1 MPTADFSRYSRQTLL
16 PEIGQEGQKIFS
28 ETKVLCVGAGGLG
41 SPLLLYLSS
50 AGIGTLGIID
60 FDTIDETNLQRQILF
75 NNNQVGLSKA
85 KIAEEKI
92 LALNPSTKV
101 FSYNQKLSAQN
112 ALQLFESY
120 DIIVDGTDN
129 FSTKYLINDA
139 AVKLNKPV
147 VYGSVL
153 QFDGQVSVF
162 SSQHGPCYRCLY
174 PEPPK
179 GHVPNC
185 QEAGVLG
192 AVVGIVGTIQATE
205 VLKLAIY
212 LKNSQ
217 TKLKPLIG
225 KMSCLDARAMS
236 FYSFA
241 LQKNPSCPCCSKNK
255 SEINMPSESESCLYI
270 PEVRFSDLNISKTI
284 FIDVREDHEL
294 SKNRI
299 ENSFH
304 LPLSQ
309 LIENFIPEY
318 LSKDKEYV
326 LYCELGQRSLRA
338 AELLKQQGYKVKN
351 LKGGVQSLK

>member
-1 MPTADFSRYSRQTLL
+1 MNAINISRYARQTLL
-16 PEIGQEGQKIFS
+16 PEIGQDGQKIFS

-41 SPLLLYLSS
+41 SPLLLYLAS

-60 FDTIDETNLQRQILF
+60 FDTIDESNLQRQILF
-75 NNNQVGLSKA
+75 NNNQVGFSKA
-85 KIAEEKI
+85 HIAKEKI
-92 LALNPSTKV
+92 QALNPDTKV
-101 FSYNQKLSAQN
+101 FSYNEKLSAEN
-112 ALQLFESY
+112 VLQLFEGY

-129 FSTKYLINDA
+129 FTTKYLINDA
-139 AVKLNKPV
+139 AVKLNKSV

-179 GHVPNC
+179 GYIPNC

-192 AVVGIVGTIQATE
+192 AVVGIVGTMQATE

-212 LKNSQ
+212 LKNPQ

-225 KMSCLDARAMS
+225 KMSCLDARTMS
-236 FYSFA
+236 FYSFT

-255 SEINMPSESESCLYI
+255 SEIKLQSEAETCIYI
-270 PEVRFSDLNISKTI
+270 PEVRFSDLNLSKTN
-284 FIDVREDHEL
+284 FVDVREEHEL

-299 ENSFH
+299 ENSYH
-304 LPLSQ
+304 LPLSK
-309 LIENFIPEY
+309 LVENFIPND

-326 LYCELGQRSLRA
+326 LYCEVGQRSLRA
-338 AELLKQQGYKVKN
+338 AEVLKQQGYKVKS
-351 LKGGVQSLK
+351 LKGGVQSLN